1 MTSALI
7 CVYLRFEMSFQWFA
21 AMTPTLQILKY
32 RLDQAGDV
40 VLGGFGVNGD
50 SELFGGPCGDGADAG
65 KMRGGFDLI
74 ETLLAEDPGEI
85 AYG

>member
-1 MTSALI
+1 MI
-7 CVYLRFEMSFQWFA
+7 
-21 AMTPTLQILKY
+21 PTLQIFQN
-32 RLDQAGDV
+32 RLDEAGDV
-40 VLGGFGVNGD
+40 VLGGFGVDGD
-50 SELFGGPCGDGADAG
+50 SEFFGSLGGDGADAG

>member
-1 MTSALI
+1 MNCLLGWLRLLI
-7 CVYLRFEMSFQWFA
+7 LI
-21 AMTPTLQILKY
+21 LQIFQN

-40 VLGGFGVNGD
+40 VLGGFGVDGD
-50 SELFGGPCGDGADAG
+50 SKLFGGLCGDGADAG

-74 ETLLAEDPGEI
+74 ETLLAENLGEI